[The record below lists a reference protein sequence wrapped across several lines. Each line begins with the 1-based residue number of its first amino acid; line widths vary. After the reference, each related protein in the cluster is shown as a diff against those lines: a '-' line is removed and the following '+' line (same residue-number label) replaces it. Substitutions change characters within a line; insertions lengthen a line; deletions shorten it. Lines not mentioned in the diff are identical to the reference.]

1 MGVLVLK
8 ISWKMGQSNSN
19 SRRVEIK
26 VNPAQGRFL
35 WALMENTADFE
46 KDGKKYQTGFRATF
60 NGGRGSGKTNTLM
73 RVLAEVAFSLPR
85 AKVGLASMT
94 YRHVQ
99 DVVLSQSRKVF
110 EEYGLYEYDSKIRP
124 WGHYT
129 INRRPP
135 NGWHNPFEGINTY
148 DNCVCFKNGCTI
160 VFLSADRPDTARGL
174 NLDVLLMDESFKL
187 KEDFY
192 NTVLRKTVRANKY
205 QYADPRPHRKGYNHP
220 LHWLIADFTSAA
232 WTPEQQ
238 WIYRTEELMKKD
250 PQRYYFQ
257 EATAYDNLDTLP
269 GNFIETERESCVDEL
284 TFEVEILNRRVVR
297 LSNAYYAALNTS
309 RHTYNQMYDYEFDD
323 EKRLYVHKRVDYD
336 PTKPI
341 EASCD
346 FNARFTC
353 MLVAQEFPSE
363 LRFIDNI
370 FVKRADNTLV
380 EELGRLFCTKYATHR
395 KKVLYLYGD
404 SSGKKGDPGRTTT
417 HYQQLIGVLRI
428 NGWSVKDCVQSSYP
442 PYKIRYRVVNTILA
456 ESRPSVPKIR
466 INELE
471 CKPLLISLQHA
482 PIISDNF
489 EKDKR
494 SELDEKL
501 DQQYATHLSDAFDY
515 ILFKKFSR
523 LVPITSS
530 ARGRIRTANAA

>member
-1 MGVLVLK
+1 MA
-8 ISWKMGQSNSN
+8 QSSFNN
-19 SRRVEIK
+19 RQVEIK

-35 WALMENTADFE
+35 WALMENTADFYG
-46 KDGKKYQTGFRATF
+46 KDGKSYQTGFRATF

-73 RVLAEVAFSLPR
+73 RLLAEVAFALPR
-85 AKVGLASMT
+85 SKVGLASMT

-110 EEYGLYEYDSKIRP
+110 EEYGLYEYDAKIRP

-129 INRRPP
+129 LNRRPP
-135 NGWHNPFEGINTY
+135 EAWWNPYEGINTY
-148 DNCVCFKNGCTI
+148 ENCICFKNGCTI

-205 QYADPRPHRKGYNHP
+205 LYADPRPHRKGMNHP

-257 EATAYDNLDTLP
+257 EATAYDNLDNLP
-269 GNFIETERESCVDEL
+269 GNFIETERESCADEL

-297 LSNAYYAALNTS
+297 LSNAYYAALSTN
-309 RHTYNQMYDYEFDD
+309 RHTYNQMYDYQFDD
-323 EKRLYVHKRVDYD
+323 QKRLYVHKRVDYD
-336 PTKPI
+336 PGKPLEI
-341 EASCD
+341 SCD

-353 MLVAQEFPSE
+353 MLVAQEYPNE
-363 LRFIDNI
+363 LRFIDNL
-370 FVKRADNTLV
+370 FVKRADTTLV
-380 EELGRLFCTKYATHR
+380 EELGKQFCTKYTAHKR
-395 KKVLYLYGD
+395 KVVYLYGD

-417 HYQQLIGVLRI
+417 HYQQLIKILRD
-428 NGWSVKDCVQSSYP
+428 NGWSIKDCVQNSYP

-456 ESRPSVPKIR
+456 ESKPSIPRIR

-471 CKPLLISLQHA
+471 CKSLIISLQHA

-494 SELDEKL
+494 SELNEKL

-515 ILFKKFSR
+515 IVFKKFSR
-523 LVPITSS
+523 IVPITGSGRGAMRMSS
-530 ARGRIRTANAA
+530 AA